1 MHFRPFQIIIKSNH
15 LLRKMFNSE
24 RQAPMS
30 EQTEKVNHAPKV
42 RRTLSLRAKVTMW
55 LAGILLVVLLSLGI
69 AAAMGQYTSS
79 AFDTL
84 LADNAACYRVQ
95 DAIKGETRAF
105 ARYVRE
111 GSQDSLADY
120 QNACAETE
128 ESLAALPFDYA
139 QLGEDRYARTWNLL
153 QGYQGYKEQ
162 REAFAALTAGD
173 ADYVEQTYQ
182 IMARQD
188 DLAEY
193 ALRLTQATLE
203 QENTVYSQQ
212 TQRLDRL
219 PWLYLVM
226 LAAAAVSVLLI
237 LRQLSVSV
245 AKPLLQLTQASRS
258 IAAGQL
264 DSPDLPAASDEVGQL
279 TGTFNQMKHAMA
291 ESMAAREALHR
302 EEVRNL
308 ALEKDLEHTRL
319 EVLKSQV
326 NPHFLFNTL
335 NMISCM
341 ARLEDAADTDQMI
354 VRLGSLFRHNLRTKK
369 QVIPLEEELEGLD
382 DYIYLQQMRFDGR
395 ITVEKQIEVDPAAVT
410 LPSFTLQPILE
421 NAFSHGLKS
430 CEEGGLVLLKVW
442 QEGGTLILTVSDNG
456 KGMTEEELAALQ
468 EKIRQSEQTGKSIG
482 LGNISRRISMLYP
495 TGGMS
500 ITSRAGQGTT
510 IRFDI
515 PQKTE
520 QEESEHE
527 V

>member
-1 MHFRPFQIIIKSNH
+1 MGG
-15 LLRKMFNSE
+15 
-24 RQAPMS
+24 QADR
-30 EQTEKVNHAPKV
+30 TKH
-42 RRTLSLRAKVTMW
+42 TLSLRAKVTGW
-55 LAGILLVVLLSLGI
+55 LTGILLVVLLSLGI
-69 AAAMGQYTSS
+69 AAAMGQYTSQV
-79 AFDTL
+79 FDVL
-84 LADNAACYRVQ
+84 LSDNALCYRVQ
-95 DAIKGETRAF
+95 DAIKAETRAF

-120 QNACAETE
+120 QAACSETE
-128 ESLAALPFDYA
+128 ASLSALPFDYA
-139 QLGEDRYARTWNLL
+139 QLGADRYARTWNLL
-153 QGYQGYKEQ
+153 QGYQGYRAQ
-162 REAFAALTAGD
+162 RDAFLAREAGS
-173 ADYVEQTYQ
+173 ADYVDQMYE
-182 IMARQD
+182 IMAWQD
-188 DLAEY
+188 YLAEY

-203 QENTVYSQQ
+203 QETADYSRRARQ
-212 TQRLDRL
+212 LDRL
-219 PWLYLVM
+219 PWLYLAM
-226 LAAAAVSVLLI
+226 LAVAAAGVLLI
-237 LRQLSVSV
+237 LRQLSVTV
-245 AKPLLQLTQASRS
+245 AGPLLQLARASRS
-258 IAAGQL
+258 IAAGKL
-264 DSPDLPAASDEVGQL
+264 DEPDLPVTSTDEVGQL

-291 ESMAAREALHR
+291 ASQAAREALHR

-354 VRLGSLFRHNLRTKK
+354 VRLGSLFRHNLRTKR

-395 ITVEKQIEVDPAAVT
+395 ITVKKQIDVDPAAVT

-430 CEEGGLVLLKVW
+430 CEEGGRILLKVW
-442 QEGGTLILTVSDNG
+442 QEGDVLFLTVSDNG
-456 KGMTEEELAALQ
+456 KGMTEEELAQLH

-495 TGGMS
+495 AGGMQ

-510 IRFDI
+510 VRFEI
-515 PQKTE
+515 PQTTTE
-520 QEESEHE
+520 QEAMDHE